1 MRWRRQ
7 ALLQMWRIFALSS
20 SYSPSNTAAPVIPLS
35 FFLSWWIP
43 TWPKTSSCCRRHIYS
58 IHSFISSGQQTVRRL
73 SKKVLLVEEKR
84 FRMKSYTCLFVCLFV
99 VCFCRM
105 LDSLVAYNMRPPWRQ
120 EIVPVIKLVGQL
132 STQHLAFV
140 EFALCIQLSWPSNLL
155 LKKNNAKANN
165 ARSAV

>member
-1 MRWRRQ
+1 M
-7 ALLQMWRIFALSS
+7 
-20 SYSPSNTAAPVIPLS
+20 
-35 FFLSWWIP
+35 
-43 TWPKTSSCCRRHIYS
+43 
-58 IHSFISSGQQTVRRL
+58 
-73 SKKVLLVEEKR
+73 EEKR